1 MIALI
6 LIPLITVFVLGSIA
20 PLFITEE
27 MNDIV
32 QTETGC

>member
-20 PLFITEE
+20 PLCITEE
-27 MNDIV
+27 MHDIV
-32 QTETGC
+32 QTGR